1 MSPCWTFVSLCQCLS
16 VLRKVKYI
24 EPQTIIGGVD
34 QRTMKKKKS
43 KRNKGMIW
51 DWVDYS
57 GYIGQPYCVTSCV
70 LSTHAIVNQLCGM
83 VGKPLTPCG
92 FVSFFGPDRAQRS
105 IAPFLFSHNLWTENK
120 GFLADHAW
128 LFNVV
133 SKLGARARD
142 RNKNPPWEIF
152 FLFIKPYARVTSS

>member
-1 MSPCWTFVSLCQCLS
+1 MSPCWTVVSLCQCLS

-24 EPQTIIGGVD
+24 EPQTIIGGLD

-105 IAPFLFSHNLWTENK
+105 IVAFLFSHNLWTGNK
-120 GFLADHAW
+120 GFLAGHDISMSS
-128 LFNVV
+128 V
-133 SKLGARARD
+133 
-142 RNKNPPWEIF
+142 P
-152 FLFIKPYARVTSS
+152 FLFAIQSSFVNRKQRIFSGWCKTFQRRQ